1 MSIRKSGFTLV
12 ELLVVIAI
20 IGILMA
26 LLLPAVQQVREAA
39 RRTDCAN
46 RLKQCVLATHTF
58 HDANKVLPPS
68 CLINNQV
75 TTSAVAHLYDNQMT
89 SMLGLCMPFMELNPM
104 YQAANP
110 DAFNFRK
117 DLNDFV
123 DLLGVRLYTDGF
135 DLHGIGPEL
144 DDLFLTRVPDFE
156 CPSDSINDVVFSS
169 TGALATANLSLIA
182 YAPIWNGVTNDDRN
196 WSGWLVYYT
205 INNVATP
212 DFWAQRTNYVGCIGA
227 HGHTIGPEREKWRG
241 AGAARQRVTLETIH
255 DGTSRTVLMGE
266 NIGGYFNN
274 IRGVGIDDDGANY
287 TVVNRQFPWSWFMGG
302 GCQTRGTIPYNKAT
316 LYDLT
321 LPYSVNGGAFDPT
334 GQVFDGRTIP
344 MLGNTKFSVDTGFGA
359 THPAGVN
366 MGLADGS
373 VRAVN
378 RSTDWQT
385 LYQIGGKAD
394 GGTPLSF

>member
-58 HDANKVLPPS
+58 HDANKQLPPS

-75 TTSAVAHLYDNQMT
+75 TTDPAGHLYDNQMT
-89 SMLGLCMPFMELNPM
+89 SMLGLCMPFMELNGM
-104 YQAANP
+104 YQATNP

-117 DLNDFV
+117 DLTELV
-123 DLLGVRLYTDGF
+123 DVMGNRLYTDGF
-135 DLHGIGPEL
+135 QMHGYGPEL

-156 CPSDSINDVVFSS
+156 CPSDDINDQVFDNPGVA
-169 TGALATANLSLIA
+169 GADNMSLIA
-182 YAPIWNGVTNDDRN
+182 YAPNWDGTTNTDRT

-205 INNVATP
+205 IGGVPTP
-212 DFWAQRTNYVGCIGA
+212 DFYAFRTNYVGCIGA
-227 HGHTIGPEREKWRG
+227 HGHTIGPERTKWKG
-241 AGAARQRVTLETIH
+241 VGAARQRVTLETIA
-255 DGTSRTVLMGE
+255 DGTSRTLLMGE
-266 NIGGYFNN
+266 NIGGHFNN
-274 IRGVGIDDDGANY
+274 IRGVGIDDDNY
-287 TVVNRQFPWSWFMGG
+287 SAVVPLYPWSWFMGG
-302 GCQTRGTIPYNKAT
+302 GCQTRGTIPYNQPS
-316 LYDLT
+316 LYDGT
-321 LPYSVNGGAFDPT
+321 YSITGGAFDPS

-344 MLGNTKFSVDTGFGA
+344 MLGNTKFSQDVGFGA

-373 VRAVN
+373 VRTVSRA
-378 RSTDWQT
+378 TDWQT
-385 LYQIGGKAD
+385 LYQIGGKSD
-394 GGTPLSF
+394 GGTPLDF